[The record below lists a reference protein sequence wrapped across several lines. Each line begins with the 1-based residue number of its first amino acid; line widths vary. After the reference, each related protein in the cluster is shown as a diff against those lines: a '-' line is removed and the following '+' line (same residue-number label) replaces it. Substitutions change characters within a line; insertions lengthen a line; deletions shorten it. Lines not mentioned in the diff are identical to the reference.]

1 MALSKRDGGILG
13 TAASIAAGLL
23 IIYVLYV
30 VYTDGVQA
38 AFEEPTIYA
47 MCALVAEG
55 VIALAGYWYYADK
68 AAWHMRHL
76 SPVALTLGAAAV
88 AAGYLYGSMVG
99 GGLIIIAYLAEL
111 AVGAK
116 LYEDFKSETKAGAV
130 LFLLG
135 VLVFMVFLPFA
146 LYWRYAA
153 IISMIGDIV
162 KIIGLTAILVKMAGK

>member
-1 MALSKRDGGILG
+1 MALSRRDGGILG

-30 VYTDGVQA
+30 VYASGVQA
-38 AFEEPTIYA
+38 AFEEPALYA
-47 MCALVAEG
+47 MGALVAEG
-55 VIALAGYWYYADK
+55 VMALIGYWYYADR

-76 SPVALTLGAAAV
+76 SPLALTLGAAAV
-88 AAGYLYGSMVG
+88 AVGYFYGSMVG
-99 GGLIIIAYLAEL
+99 GGLIITACLIEL

-116 LYEDFKSETKAGAV
+116 LYEDFKGETRIGAV

-135 VLVFMVFLPFA
+135 VLVFMVFLPFS
-146 LYWRYAA
+146 LYWRYVA

-162 KIIGLTAILVKMAGK
+162 KIIGLTVILVRMTEK